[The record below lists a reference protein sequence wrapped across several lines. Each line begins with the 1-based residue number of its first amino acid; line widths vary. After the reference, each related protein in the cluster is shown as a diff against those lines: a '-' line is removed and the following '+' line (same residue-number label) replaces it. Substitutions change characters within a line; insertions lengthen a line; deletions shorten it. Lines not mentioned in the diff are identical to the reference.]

1 MSKKKVWESIMIAD
15 TMTAE
20 EAIDIVDTMYQDRYK
35 VIEEKNKDGITI
47 HVNKIDDVRFTN
59 LEFASVRLLRE
70 VQSLQRNLSNS
81 ISKQEVKE
89 KFEKIQSLYEKNLI
103 EVDLK
108 EVEKID
114 RKIFEGIRLEAQRDL
129 ARELLQ
135 ESEENNHEK

>member
-20 EAIDIVDTMYQDRYK
+20 EAINIVDTMYQDRYK
-35 VIEEKNKDGITI
+35 VIEEKNKERITI
-47 HVNKIDDVRFTN
+47 HVNKIDAVRFTN

-135 ESEENNHEK
+135 ESEENKNM

>member
-129 ARELLQ
+129 AREILQ
-135 ESEENNHEK
+135 ESEENKNM

>member
-89 KFEKIQSLYEKNLI
+89 KFEKIQSLYEKNLKEI
-103 EVDLK
+103 DLK

-129 ARELLQ
+129 VRELLQ
-135 ESEENNHEK
+135 ESEENKNM

>member
-1 MSKKKVWESIMIAD
+1 MSEKKIWESIMAAD

-20 EAIDIVDTMYQDRYK
+20 EAIDIVDTMYQERYK
-35 VIEEKNKDGITI
+35 VIEEKSEDGIII
-47 HVNKIDDVRFTN
+47 HINKIDDVKFTN
-59 LEFASVRLLRE
+59 LEFASIRLLRE
-70 VQSLQRNLSNS
+70 VQSLQRNLSNT
-81 ISKQEVKE
+81 IPKQEIKG
-89 KFEKIQSLYEKNLI
+89 KFEKIQSLYEKNLK

-135 ESEENNHEK
+135 ESEEK

>member
-20 EAIDIVDTMYQDRYK
+20 EAINIVDTMYQDRYK
-35 VIEEKNKDGITI
+35 VIEEKNKEGITI
-47 HVNKIDDVRFTN
+47 HVNKIDAVRFTN

-135 ESEENNHEK
+135 ESEENKNM

>member
-129 ARELLQ
+129 AREILQ
-135 ESEENNHEK
+135 ESEDK